1 MKRNIQSNKQARRAK
16 TRPLWEQRQAAI
28 KAENEAIARERAA
41 IMAKHKG
48 MVQKI
53 VPDNVKPGSVEHL
66 NSFSRFFG
74 I

>member
-1 MKRNIQSNKQARRAK
+1 MKRNIQTNKSARRAK

-48 MVQKI
+48 MV
-53 VPDNVKPGSVEHL
+53 STT
-66 NSFSRFFG
+66 R
-74 I
+74 